1 MAVAAAGDEH
11 TLQAVVHARREGI
24 IEPLLV
30 GDKAVIDQVL
40 AELGETV
47 PEDQILITR
56 I

>member
-1 MAVAAAGDEH
+1 MSH

-40 AELGETV
+40 AELGE
-47 PEDQILITR
+47 DGSGGADF
-56 I
+56 